1 MLQSSNNDRPSE
13 EEEALIC
20 LKEVLGEDRMTKDE
34 KPPPQDPRLGHFT
47 EDLRANHEE
56 LQSLLYFLLF
66 LNYVLTIPRLTTILL

>member
-13 EEEALIC
+13 EEEALIS

-34 KPPPQDPRLGHFT
+34 KPPSQDPRLGHFT

-56 LQSLLYFLLF
+56 FQSLLYFLLI
-66 LNYVLTIPRLTTILL
+66 LNYVLTIPRLIILI